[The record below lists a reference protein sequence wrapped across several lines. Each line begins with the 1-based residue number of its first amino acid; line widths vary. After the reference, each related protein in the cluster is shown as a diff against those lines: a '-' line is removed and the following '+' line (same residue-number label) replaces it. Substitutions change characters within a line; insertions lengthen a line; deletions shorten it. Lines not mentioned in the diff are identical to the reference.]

1 MRTDANG
8 NIYMEQEEYQ
18 EYLSQKASQ
27 EELPIEEIWQMA
39 PVDELTAEAEIGS
52 VTTMVN
58 ENGEEEI
65 VATTGVL
72 RDAPPEETLA
82 EVSLYELNQQLIA
95 QMPEYDE
102 KKWTNAKLL
111 IADWYN
117 KNKDTFYMLLCNER
131 NYYTLFDMTRENA
144 IGADLAYEIQDT
156 VRYIGTVHDISVD
169 TNGMIAVW
177 VQWNDGGVHCCY
189 LFPYGQGV
197 VHV

>member
-1 MRTDANG
+1 MRTDASG

-18 EYLSQKASQ
+18 EYLAQKASQ
-27 EELPIEEIWQMA
+27 EELPVEEIWQMA
-39 PVDELTAEAEIGS
+39 PANDIATEAEIGT

-65 VATTGVL
+65 VETTGVFENTDD
-72 RDAPPEETLA
+72 RLA
-82 EVSLYELNQQLIA
+82 EVSLYELNQQLIV

-102 KKWTNAKLL
+102 KKWTSAKLL
-111 IADWYN
+111 IADWYS
-117 KNKDTFYMLLCNER
+117 KNKDTFYMLLCNEC
-131 NYYTLFDMTRENA
+131 NYYTLFDMTRESA
-144 IGADLAYEIQDT
+144 IGADLAYEVQDT
-156 VRYIGTVHDISVD
+156 VRYIGTVHDISID

-177 VQWNDGGVHCCY
+177 AKWRDTDNIHCFY

>member
-1 MRTDANG
+1 MKRDSQG

-18 EYLSQKASQ
+18 EYLAQK
-27 EELPIEEIWQMA
+27 EPIEVWQMST
-39 PVDELTAEAEIGS
+39 PDDLSAEAEAENDTFTAAA
-52 VTTMVN
+52 TTV
-58 ENGEEEI
+58 EEEI
-65 VATTGVL
+65 VV
-72 RDAPPEETLA
+72 RDAEDRVA

-95 QMPEYDE
+95 QMPEYDD
-102 KKWTNAKLL
+102 KKWTDAKLI

-117 KNKDTFYMLLCNER
+117 NHKDNYYMLLCNER

-156 VRYIGTVHDISVD
+156 IRYVGSVHDISVD
-169 TNGMIAVW
+169 TNNMIAVW
-177 VQWNDGGVHCCY
+177 AKWHDTDNIHCFY

>member
-18 EYLSQKASQ
+18 EYLAQKASQ
-27 EELPIEEIWQMA
+27 EEFPVEEIWQMA
-39 PVDELTAEAEIGS
+39 PADDIMTEAEIGTI
-52 VTTMVN
+52 TTAVS

-65 VATTGVL
+65 VEATGVFENTDD
-72 RDAPPEETLA
+72 RLA

-111 IADWYN
+111 IADWYS

-131 NYYTLFDMTRENA
+131 NYYTLFDMTRESA
-144 IGADLAYEIQDT
+144 IGADLAYEVQDT

-177 VQWNDGGVHCCY
+177 AKWRDTDNIHCFY

>member
-1 MRTDANG
+1 MKRDSQG

-18 EYLSQKASQ
+18 EYLAQKEPA
-27 EELPIEEIWQMA
+27 EIWQMST
-39 PVDELTAEAEIGS
+39 PDDLSAEAEIGTL
-52 VTTMVN
+52 TTAVL

-65 VATTGVL
+65 VATTGVI
-72 RDAPPEETLA
+72 RDAEDRLA

-95 QMPEYDE
+95 QMPEYDD
-102 KKWTNAKLL
+102 KKWTDAKLI

-117 KNKDTFYMLLCNER
+117 NHKDNYYMLLCHEC

-156 VRYIGTVHDISVD
+156 IRYVGSVHDISVD
-169 TNGMIAVW
+169 TNDMIAVW
-177 VQWNDGGVHCCY
+177 AKWRDTDNIHCFY
-189 LFPYGQGV
+189 LFPYSQGV